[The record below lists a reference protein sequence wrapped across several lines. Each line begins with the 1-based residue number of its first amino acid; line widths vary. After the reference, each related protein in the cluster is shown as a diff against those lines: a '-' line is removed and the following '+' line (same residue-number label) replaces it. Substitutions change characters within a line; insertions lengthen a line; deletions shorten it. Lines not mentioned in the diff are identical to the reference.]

1 MNPTIQQGELFMV
14 HDETLGFEECFALDI
29 FAMIQTLL
37 ERGGIAIKAVE
48 SD

>member
-1 MNPTIQQGELFMV
+1 MI
-14 HDETLGFEECFALDI
+14 HDETLEEILFEECFALDI

-37 ERGGIAIKAVE
+37 EKGGIAIKAVE